1 MEIDD
6 EANCGTDPDEAD
18 TAKSTSSTHDSASLE
33 VITTNN
39 SPTMMTVNNAGENSS
54 AGTLPNLIILAET
67 RL

>member
-6 EANCGTDPDEAD
+6 EANCGTDLDAD
-18 TAKSTSSTHDSASLE
+18 TAKSTSSTHDSASD

-39 SPTMMTVNNAGENSS
+39 SPTMMVNNTES
-54 AGTLPNLIILAET
+54 GTISKDHLIILAET

>member
-6 EANCGTDPDEAD
+6 EANCGTDLDAD
-18 TAKSTSSTHDSASLE
+18 TAKSTSSTHDSASL

-39 SPTMMTVNNAGENSS
+39 SPTMMVNNTESS
-54 AGTLPNLIILAET
+54 LPKAHLIILAET